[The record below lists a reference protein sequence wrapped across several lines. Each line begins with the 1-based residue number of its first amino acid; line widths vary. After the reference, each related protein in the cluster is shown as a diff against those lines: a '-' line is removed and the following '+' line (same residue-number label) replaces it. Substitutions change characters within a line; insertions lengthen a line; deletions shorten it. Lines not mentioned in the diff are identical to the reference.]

1 MYRQRGYEQLGTS
14 IAAIMGI
21 IFNAGG
27 TVMMVRYGLPY
38 SLPILGLLLK
48 RLTEEEV
55 NESDRRHLR
64 GAMGL
69 ILLVFGSALQIVA
82 VALK

>member
-1 MYRQRGYEQLGTS
+1 MGPT
-14 IAAIMGI
+14 IATIAGVL
-21 IFNAGG
+21 FSAGG

-48 RLTEEEV
+48 ALTEEEA
-55 NESDRRHLR
+55 NEDDRRQLR

-69 ILLVFGSALQIVA
+69 ILMVFGTALQIAA
-82 VALK
+82 VALR